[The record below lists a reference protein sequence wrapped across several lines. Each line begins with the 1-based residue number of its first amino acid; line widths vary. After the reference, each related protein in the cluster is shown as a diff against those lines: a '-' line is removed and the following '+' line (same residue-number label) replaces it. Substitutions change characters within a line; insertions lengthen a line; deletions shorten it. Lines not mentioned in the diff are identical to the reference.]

1 MSVFDFVLARGVFAV
16 IRPDNLSAALPLAEV
31 HHHDPSRARSS
42 PTAQQKHEGD
52 GGDECANNPAD

>member
-31 HHHDPSRARSS
+31 HHHDPSRARF
-42 PTAQQKHEGD
+42 PQMTLQRYEGRCK
-52 GGDECANNPAD
+52 G